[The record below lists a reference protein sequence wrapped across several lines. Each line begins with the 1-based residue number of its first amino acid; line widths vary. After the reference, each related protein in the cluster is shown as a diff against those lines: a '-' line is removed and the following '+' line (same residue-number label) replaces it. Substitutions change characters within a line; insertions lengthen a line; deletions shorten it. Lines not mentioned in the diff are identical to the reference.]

1 MRATRHNG
9 RAGKNGVY
17 TDKHNDRNFDTSH
30 ADHINPS
37 RSCLNVYWDIENG
50 RRTGERSVYEDEEGN
65 ILPFSQVE
73 ANFYEKQYSGYIEGQ
88 KARNAKSRHKKRD
101 RTTEDIRHNRKT
113 CPEETIYQF
122 GCNGSGA
129 TSEQLMAIVMEF
141 MDWFTEQYGERV
153 HIIDWAMHLDERTAH
168 IQERHVFDCINE
180 YGEIEPQQERA
191 LEQLGIP
198 LPNPEKEQGRNNNRK
213 MTFDAVNRQKLI
225 EIAKEHGLE
234 IEEEVKYGGRPYLE
248 KQDYII
254 QKQQETMAEQAAV
267 ITQQQTVITEQQAV
281 ITAKD
286 AELERKNEAL
296 SEKDEA
302 LAEKEAMLK
311 EKDEALKEKDS
322 TIAAKDAELD
332 EKLLRLSD
340 VDALVEQVGDI
351 CYEKAVTVGIV
362 AAANEAKKRL
372 EAAIDHLVKK
382 TDARNSG
389 LGFVTKGPVVTWL
402 EMARD
407 SLQKALATLT
417 ADIVDKLLNTATRKA
432 AKQKIVEK
440 AKPAVVEVLRPR
452 MREEAERKTKRRE
465 GQER

>member
-1 MRATRHNG
+1 M
-9 RAGKNGVY
+9 
-17 TDKHNDRNFDTSH
+17 
-30 ADHINPS
+30 
-37 RSCLNVYWDIENG
+37 YWDIENG
-50 RRTGERSVYEDEEGN
+50 RRTGERSVYEDEDGN
-65 ILPFSQVE
+65 ILPFCQVE
-73 ANFYEKQYSGYIEGQ
+73 ANFYEKQYTGYIEGQ

-122 GCNGSGA
+122 GCNGNGA
-129 TSEQLMAIVMEF
+129 TSEQLMAIVTEF
-141 MDWFTEQYGERV
+141 MDWFAEQYGERV

-180 YGEIEPQQERA
+180 YGEVEPQQERA
-191 LEQLGIP
+191 LDQLGIP

-254 QKQQETMAEQAAV
+254 QKQQETMVEQAAV
-267 ITQQQTVITEQQAV
+267 INEQQAVITEQQAV

-286 AELERKNEAL
+286 TELERKNKAL
-296 SEKDEA
+296 S
-302 LAEKEAMLK
+302 

-340 VDALVEQVGDI
+340 VDALVEQVSDI

-362 AAANEAKKRL
+362 AAANEAKKRA

-402 EMARD
+402 GMARN

-432 AKQKIVEK
+432 AKQKIMEK
-440 AKPAVVEVLRPR
+440 AKPAVVELLRPR